1 MGAGQLPRRTAIA
14 VPFMN
19 NAQIYSLCGAALFAM
34 GLWGVVVL
42 RHLFRKIIGFNIMG
56 AGVFLILVAMAN
68 RTHTPQPDP
77 VPHAM
82 VLTGIVVAVSA
93 TALALALLRRLYHET
108 GLATLPA
115 RGADP
120 HGNDSD

>member
-1 MGAGQLPRRTAIA
+1 
-14 VPFMN
+14 MN